1 MEENSNIQIQLN
13 TILSELSN
21 LKQEVQGTNA
31 NVATEVRKLKKEKDL
46 VFRFQGNKVQYDF
59 NAELE
64 DTLKQA
70 QWALENNKFE
80 HCKEQLDELQSMLH
94 RRNKLIRI
102 ADTSSGGWE
111 TVRQYESNPVAS
123 DSDDENKIYKAESR
137 AISKKKRSS
146 IRGKRDY
153 ASSASATVSS
163 YNASVGLRSWGAQ
176 APQPSLGRGRF
187 FRPQFSLYYDSRTGS
202 SYGGPT
208 AAPGPCFACGEFSHF
223 RRNCPHVRAAGVAA
237 ITGDQSAAPRK

>member
-80 HCKEQLDELQSMLH
+80 HCKEQLDEL
-94 RRNKLIRI
+94 
-102 ADTSSGGWE
+102 
-111 TVRQYESNPVAS
+111 
-123 DSDDENKIYKAESR
+123 
-137 AISKKKRSS
+137 
-146 IRGKRDY
+146 
-153 ASSASATVSS
+153 
-163 YNASVGLRSWGAQ
+163 
-176 APQPSLGRGRF
+176 
-187 FRPQFSLYYDSRTGS
+187 
-202 SYGGPT
+202 
-208 AAPGPCFACGEFSHF
+208 
-223 RRNCPHVRAAGVAA
+223 
-237 ITGDQSAAPRK
+237 